1 MNEKPLLLKILL
13 WPISLLYKGVV
24 TLRNIFFDCGI
35 LPSKAFDVPIISV
48 GNLTVGGTGK
58 TPFSEFLIRHLI
70 KEHKVG
76 FLSRG
81 YKRDSKGFQI
91 VTTESGA
98 KKAGDEPYQVKQKFP
113 EVMVAVDADR
123 RRGISKMMKEPKEAP
138 SIIILDDAFQHRYVK
153 PDISILLI
161 DYNRMVTEDKM
172 LPLGNLREPV
182 SSLVRA
188 DIIIVTKCPADT
200 PSIEFR
206 IIKKNLKPYPYQ
218 ELFFTTQEYDE
229 PVSLFP
235 DVALK
240 CTADADTTVL
250 TLTGIA
256 SPHTFEEHVKNFSK
270 EIVTLNFSDHHNFK
284 KSDLSKVETKFN
296 DIENEKK
303 IILTT
308 EKDAVRLKS
317 LDFFPDALKP
327 YIFYIPL
334 HIVFLQ
340 DEKKFY
346 KNIKDHLFNK
356 KFNSQ
361 FSNKTLKR

>member
-1 MNEKPLLLKILL
+1 
-13 WPISLLYKGVV
+13 
-24 TLRNIFFDCGI
+24 
-35 LPSKAFDVPIISV
+35 
-48 GNLTVGGTGK
+48 
-58 TPFSEFLIRHLI
+58 
-70 KEHKVG
+70 
-76 FLSRG
+76 
-81 YKRDSKGFQI
+81 
-91 VTTESGA
+91 
-98 KKAGDEPYQVKQKFP
+98 
-113 EVMVAVDADR
+113 
-123 RRGISKMMKEPKEAP
+123 
-138 SIIILDDAFQHRYVK
+138 
-153 PDISILLI
+153 
-161 DYNRMVTEDKM
+161 MVTEDKM

-229 PVSLFP
+229 PVALFP

-317 LDFFPDALKP
+317 HDFFPDALKP